1 MIRVCNQSDYEDIIR
16 IWNNA
21 FGDTEEYILKFLD
34 KFAQFVYILDNVA
47 VMTLFPVTLNDKKGH
62 YIYAVAVDERSRKQ
76 GYGKKL
82 INFAKEIKEDFLVLV
97 PADRGLFE
105 YYKKLGFCDNSNI
118 GEYEM
123 KTLEEKISAREYY
136 ELRDRF
142 FDGKNYIKW
151 SEDIL
156 FNIAELYKAEFYKAK
171 DSIAMLAKNRVLE
184 YLGKDAPISQKPFS
198 MILPKDFK
206 NSYFSIA
213 ID

>member
-1 MIRVCNQSDYEDIIR
+1 
-16 IWNNA
+16 
-21 FGDTEEYILKFLD
+21 
-34 KFAQFVYILDNVA
+34 
-47 VMTLFPVTLNDKKGH
+47 
-62 YIYAVAVDERSRKQ
+62 
-76 GYGKKL
+76 
-82 INFAKEIKEDFLVLV
+82 
-97 PADRGLFE
+97 
-105 YYKKLGFCDNSNI
+105 
-118 GEYEM
+118 M

-184 YLGKDAPISQKPFS
+184 YLVKDAPISQKPFS

-206 NSYFSIA
+206 NSYFNIA